1 MDSRLGLRRSAS
13 AATSTFSLG
22 TIGSAPRMKEAALLA
37 WF

>member
-1 MDSRLGLRRSAS
+1 MDGQLGLRRSTS

-22 TIGSAPRMKEAALLA
+22 TISSAQRMKEAALLA